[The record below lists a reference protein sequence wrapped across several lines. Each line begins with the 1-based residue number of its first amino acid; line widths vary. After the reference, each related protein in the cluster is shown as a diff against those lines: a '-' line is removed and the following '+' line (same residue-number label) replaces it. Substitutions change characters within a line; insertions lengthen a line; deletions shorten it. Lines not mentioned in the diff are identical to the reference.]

1 LKYICPMETKT
12 IRLPE
17 NDALT
22 REWAEALGRFY
33 QGMGWVETIAMEFI
47 AKMAVGFKYK
57 SMKKKFLGQKLTY
70 IIDNLGDHAEAPD
83 GAIESIH
90 EALEE
95 ARQLSF
101 FRNMLSNA
109 SMGLPGANEGKADA
123 GGDKAL
129 SVTGMLNYR
138 PDDGD
143 QEAEIVSL
151 EEVKGRV
158 EEAVALAGKLAG
170 LFNGLKFT
178 GTEFTGTEPTG
189 AR

>member
-1 LKYICPMETKT
+1 METRKAEGT
-12 IRLPE
+12 TPIRLPE
-17 NDALT
+17 NDPLT
-22 REWAEALGRFY
+22 LEWAEALGRFY
-33 QGMGWVETIAMEFI
+33 QGMGWVESITMEFI
-47 AKMAVGFKYK
+47 AKMAEGFKYK
-57 SMKKKFLGQKLTY
+57 SMKKKFLSQKLTY
-70 IIDNLGDHAEAPD
+70 IIDNLGDHVEAPD
-83 GAIESIH
+83 GSVESVH

-129 SVTGMLNYR
+129 SVIGMLNYR

-151 EEVKGRV
+151 EEVKSRA
-158 EEAVALAGKLAG
+158 EEAAALAAKLAE
-170 LFNGLKFT
+170 LFNGLMFT
-178 GTEFTGTEPTG
+178 APKAEPLH
-189 AR
+189 

>member
-1 LKYICPMETKT
+1 METKT

-33 QGMGWVETIAMEFI
+33 QGMGWVETITMEFI
-47 AKMAVGFKYK
+47 AKMAEGFKYK
-57 SMKKKFLGQKLTY
+57 SMKKKFLSQKLTY
-70 IIDNLGDHAEAPD
+70 IIDNLGDHTQAPE
-83 GAIESIH
+83 GTIESIH

-109 SMGLPGANEGKADA
+109 ALGLDT
-123 GGDKAL
+123 
-129 SVTGMLNYR
+129 SSTVIGMLNYR

-151 EEVKGRV
+151 EEVKGRM
-158 EEAVALAGKLAG
+158 EEAGALAVKLAG
-170 LFNGLKFT
+170 LFNSLKFIAPKPDT
-178 GTEFTGTEPTG
+178 
-189 AR
+189 RN

>member
-1 LKYICPMETKT
+1 METKT
-12 IRLPE
+12 IHLPE
-17 NDALT
+17 NDVLT

-33 QGMGWVETIAMEFI
+33 QGMGWVETITMEFI
-47 AKMAVGFKYK
+47 SKMAVGFKYK
-57 SMKKKFLGQKLTY
+57 SMKKKFLSQKLTY
-70 IIDNLGDHAEAPD
+70 IIDNLSDHVEAPD

-101 FRNMLSNA
+101 FRNMLANA
-109 SMGLPGANEGKADA
+109 AMGVDEAPA
-123 GGDKAL
+123 
-129 SVTGMLNYR
+129 VIGMLNYR

-151 EEVKGRV
+151 EEVKGRM

-178 GTEFTGTEPTG
+178 APKPDP
-189 AR
+189 RH

>member
-1 LKYICPMETKT
+1 MEAGLPPGLMNMENKSTT
-12 IRLPE
+12 PIRLPE

-22 REWAEALGRFY
+22 REWAETLGRFY

-47 AKMAVGFKYK
+47 ARMAEGFKYK

-70 IIDNLGDHAEAPD
+70 IIDNLGEHVEAPD
-83 GAIESIH
+83 GSVESVH

-101 FRNMLSNA
+101 FRNMLANA
-109 SMGLPGANEGKADA
+109 AMGLAVAPAVPDGQAA
-123 GGDKAL
+123 
-129 SVTGMLNYR
+129 VIGMLNYR

-151 EEVKGRV
+151 EEVKGRA
-158 EEAVALAGKLAG
+158 EEAAALAAKLAE

-178 GTEFTGTEPTG
+178 APKAEP
-189 AR
+189 RH